1 MPSRV
6 RARDLEQRG
15 QLPCSRRSHHRRHG
29 GAGERGDHRLS
40 RAGECGGFAL
50 GDRGRRVCLVA
61 GYRND
66 QARGRGVMG
75 VFRFCSDDRKES
87 SMQQQSETGM
97 NRTGARMSPA
107 LGEEMVKGAEQG
119 GYTSP
124 GDEHALELI
133 RGDGQ
138 PRPPMGSPPPPA
150 SVKGMARA
158 GLEAVKGNKAS
169 VLLDK
174 LGERLAFER
183 TGTRLYE
190 GLLTKFDVFGT
201 WEGGPTR
208 DELQM
213 FHDEEMA
220 HFRLACEAIE
230 RMGGDPTAI
239 TPSADMVGVT
249 SEGIV
254 KVVADARSNLAESLE
269 AVMVAEL
276 ADNEGW
282 EMLIG
287 LTRSFGQDELAE
299 RFERALEEEQTHL
312 VSVRRWL
319 TGYATLDAKRE
330 LSSAA
335 RRQCGERRA
344 RAAGPAAFRIS
355 AVLVPWAAA

>member
-29 GAGERGDHRLS
+29 GAGARCDHRLS
-40 RAGECGGFAL
+40 RAGVCGVFAL
-50 GDRGRRVCLVA
+50 GDRGRRLCLVA
-61 GYRND
+61 RYRND
-66 QARGRGVMG
+66 QARRRGVSG
-75 VFRFCSDDRKES
+75 IFDFAATIAKES

-107 LGEEMVKGAEQG
+107 LSEEMVKGAEEG
-119 GYTSP
+119 GYFLLV
-124 GDEHALELI
+124 DEHALEQI

-150 SVKGMARA
+150 SVKGIALA
-158 GLEAVKGNKAS
+158 GLEAVKGNKSS

-220 HFRLACEAIE
+220 HFRLASEAIE
-230 RMGGDPTAI
+230 KMGGDPTAI

-269 AVMVAEL
+269 AEMVAEL
-276 ADNEGW
+276 ADSEGW
-282 EMLIG
+282 E
-287 LTRSFGQDELAE
+287 
-299 RFERALEEEQTHL
+299 
-312 VSVRRWL
+312 
-319 TGYATLDAKRE
+319 
-330 LSSAA
+330 
-335 RRQCGERRA
+335 C
-344 RAAGPAAFRIS
+344 
-355 AVLVPWAAA
+355 

>member
-50 GDRGRRVCLVA
+50 GDRGRRLCLVA
-61 GYRND
+61 WYRND
-66 QARGRGVMG
+66 QARRRGVIG
-75 VFRFCSDDRKES
+75 IFDFAATIAKER

-107 LGEEMVKGAEQG
+107 LSEEMVKGAEEG

-124 GDEHALELI
+124 GDEHALEQI

-150 SVKGMARA
+150 SVNGIALA

-183 TGTRLYE
+183 TCTRLNE

-201 WEGGPTR
+201 WEGCPTR

-220 HFRLACEAIE
+220 HFRLACVVFVLL
-230 RMGGDPTAI
+230 GGVFLVFLF
-239 TPSADMVGVT
+239 SVVLVGV
-249 SEGIV
+249 
-254 KVVADARSNLAESLE
+254 
-269 AVMVAEL
+269 
-276 ADNEGW
+276 
-282 EMLIG
+282 
-287 LTRSFGQDELAE
+287 F
-299 RFERALEEEQTHL
+299 
-312 VSVRRWL
+312 SV
-319 TGYATLDAKRE
+319 
-330 LSSAA
+330 
-335 RRQCGERRA
+335 
-344 RAAGPAAFRIS
+344 
-355 AVLVPWAAA
+355 

>member
-1 MPSRV
+1 
-6 RARDLEQRG
+6 
-15 QLPCSRRSHHRRHG
+15 
-29 GAGERGDHRLS
+29 
-40 RAGECGGFAL
+40 
-50 GDRGRRVCLVA
+50 
-61 GYRND
+61 
-66 QARGRGVMG
+66 
-75 VFRFCSDDRKES
+75 
-87 SMQQQSETGM
+87 MQQQSETGM

-107 LGEEMVKGAEQG
+107 LSEEMEKGAEEG

-124 GDEHALELI
+124 GDEHALEQI

-138 PRPPMGSPPPPA
+138 PRPPMGSPPAP
-150 SVKGMARA
+150 VKGIALA
-158 GLEAVKGNKAS
+158 VLEAVKGIMAA
-169 VLLDK
+169 VLLDM
-174 LGERLAFER
+174 LGERLAFVR

-220 HFRLACEAIE
+220 HYRLACEAIE
-230 RMGGDPTAI
+230 KMGGDPTAI

-330 LSSAA
+330 LSSTA
-335 RRQCGERRA
+335 RRQ
-344 RAAGPAAFRIS
+344 
-355 AVLVPWAAA
+355 